1 MSMMVL
7 LTRAFD
13 RAINDDKFR
22 QNLRSKCWNDDNDDS
37 DDTNDDDGANVDDDN
52 DDDAAHR

>member
-1 MSMMVL
+1 MMVL

-22 QNLRSKCWNDDNDDS
+22 QNLRSKCWNDDS
-37 DDTNDDDGANVDDDN
+37 DDTNDDDDANVDDDD